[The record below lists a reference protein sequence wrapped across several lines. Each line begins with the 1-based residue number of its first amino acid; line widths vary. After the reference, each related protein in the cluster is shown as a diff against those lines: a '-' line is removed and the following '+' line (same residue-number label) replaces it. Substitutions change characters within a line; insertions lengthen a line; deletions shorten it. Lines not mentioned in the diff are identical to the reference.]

1 MTPGETFTA
10 PELATVTW
18 RISTRSGSGGGG
30 NCVEVGVLWRTSSRS
45 GSAGGSN
52 CVEVGA
58 GDERVLVRDSKDRA
72 GGLVAVSPVAW
83 AAFTGAVR
91 GGRLAG

>member
-1 MTPGETFTA
+1 M
-10 PELATVTW
+10 
-18 RISTRSGSGGGG
+18 
-30 NCVEVGVLWRTSSRS
+30 
-45 GSAGGSN
+45 
-52 CVEVGA
+52 GA

>member
-1 MTPGETFTA
+1 M
-10 PELATVTW
+10 
-18 RISTRSGSGGGG
+18 
-30 NCVEVGVLWRTSSRS
+30 LWRTSSRS
-45 GSAGGSN
+45 ANGGGN